1 MRKQGSLLIFLFFIS
16 FATYSQMPL
25 NDFDQFVRTVLNDWK
40 IPGLA
45 VGIVKG
51 DSIFSSKGYGYRN
64 LEAKLPVTS
73 KTIFPIAS
81 ISKTFTGIDL
91 CLLEEEG
98 KLNLQQ
104 PVKEYVPQFTL
115 YNDLLTSETTL
126 IDLLSHRTGIPSHD
140 AMWWGTDKTREQ
152 LFNGLRYLQPN
163 KGLRE
168 EWQYS
173 NLSYMSAGYILQ
185 LVSGDN
191 WESYTQKK
199 ILQPLGMSA
208 THFSVKEIEESSH
221 FSYPYVYHNGKIK
234 RKAFRNLDAMGPCGS
249 INSSL
254 EDMLKYLQML
264 VNKGTYKGRIIV
276 PEKVLL
282 KAQRPVVIM
291 PYTNPNG
298 IALAYGLGFQ
308 QESFDKYMLLEH
320 RGQIDGFTSV
330 LTLVPEMKIGIILIA
345 NTEVT
350 QPTGIVRDRLL
361 QALLGLP
368 LTEVH
373 IKAAK
378 DWLSYTEGQQREATT
393 KVQKILDR
401 DDRIK
406 GTHPSHS
413 LEAYC
418 GTYSHRAY
426 GSIRV
431 EKDVEGLKISRNDHH
446 SKLSHYHYDYFLTHE
461 LFPFYRTTLEFRTNG
476 DGDIDQLVIQ
486 MENKVESTLF
496 TKTK

>member
-1 MRKQGSLLIFLFFIS
+1 MKKHGSLFIFLFFTS
-16 FATYSQMPL
+16 FAAFCQKPL
-25 NDFDQFVRTVLNDWK
+25 NDFDQFVRTVLKDWK

-45 VGIVKG
+45 VGIIKG
-51 DSIFSSKGYGYRN
+51 DSIFLSKGYGYRN
-64 LEAKLPVTS
+64 LEQKLPVTG

-81 ISKTFTGIDL
+81 VTKTFTGIDL

-104 PVKEYVPQFTL
+104 PVKEYVPQFAL
-115 YNDLLTSETTL
+115 YNDLLTNETTL
-126 IDLLSHRTGIPSHD
+126 IDLLSHRTGLPSHD
-140 AMWWGTDKTREQ
+140 AVWWGTDKTREQ

-173 NLSYMSAGYILQ
+173 NISYMAAGYILQ
-185 LVSGDN
+185 LVSGDS
-191 WESYTQKK
+191 WETYTRKK
-199 ILQPLGMSA
+199 ILEPLGMSA
-208 THFSVKEIEESSH
+208 THFSVKEIEGSSD
-221 FSYPYVYHNGKIK
+221 FSYPYVFQNGEIK
-234 RKAFRNLDAMGPCGS
+234 RRAFRNLDAIGPCGG

-264 VNKGTYKGRIIV
+264 VGKGTYKDKRIV
-276 PEKVLL
+276 SENVLL
-282 KAQRPVVIM
+282 KAQRPVITM
-291 PYTNPNG
+291 PHRSANG

-330 LTLVPEMKIGIILIA
+330 LTLVPEKKIGIILLA
-345 NTEVT
+345 NTEVV

-368 LTEVH
+368 QSEEH
-373 IKAAK
+373 FKAAK
-378 DWLSYTEGQQREATT
+378 DWLSFTEGQQREATT

-406 GTHPSHS
+406 GTHPSH
-413 LEAYC
+413 LLDAYVS
-418 GTYSHRAY
+418 TYSHPAY

-431 EKDVEGLKISRNDHH
+431 EKEEEGLTISRNDQR

-486 MENKVESTLF
+486 MENKVEPILF
-496 TKTK
+496 SKTK